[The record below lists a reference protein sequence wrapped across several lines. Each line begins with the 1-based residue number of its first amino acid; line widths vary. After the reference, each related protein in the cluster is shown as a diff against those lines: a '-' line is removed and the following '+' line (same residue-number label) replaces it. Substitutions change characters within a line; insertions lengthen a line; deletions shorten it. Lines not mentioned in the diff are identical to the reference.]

1 MNVTHPP
8 CSTCAKFIPAQAG
21 TGHCTEFDRPA
32 REDDQP
38 CVLFVMQGS
47 REARVGAKSGQELLA
62 EIAKKQQR
70 KTETISRASAPRG
83 RVTASTTT

>member
-1 MNVTHPP
+1 MNRQHPP
-8 CSTCAKFIPAQAG
+8 CSACAKFVPAQAG
-21 TGHCTEFDRPA
+21 TGHCVDFDRPA

-38 CVLFVMQGS
+38 CVLFVMRGS
-47 REARVGAKSGQELLA
+47 REARAGAKSGQELLA

-83 RVTASTTT
+83 WVAASTTT